1 MIVEFLQLETE
12 RLNIRRFR
20 SDDLEAYVA
29 IRSSPEI
36 TAFEGEYTLERGR
49 KLIESMKDKELGAPG
64 WFQFAL
70 EQKSSG
76 ELIGDMAFNF
86 IELPQTAE
94 MGYSLARS
102 YWSKGLAFE
111 ATAKILEL
119 AFTTLELHRVIA
131 FTAQN
136 NLRSQRLLDRHQFR
150 LEARSL
156 ESYRVNGIWIDEFQY
171 ALLKREWQAKTTG
184 A

>member
-1 MIVEFLQLETE
+1 MIVEFSQLETQ
-12 RLNIRRFR
+12 RLKIRRFHD
-20 SDDLEAYVA
+20 DDLEAYFA
-29 IRSSPEI
+29 IRNSPEV
-36 TAFEGEYTLERGR
+36 ARFEGEYTLERGR
-49 KLIESMKDKELGAPG
+49 HLIESMRDKALGDPG

-70 EQKSSG
+70 EEKSSSK
-76 ELIGDMAFNF
+76 LIGDMAFNF
-86 IELPQTAE
+86 IELPSTAE
-94 MGYSLARS
+94 MGYSLAPS
-102 YWSKGLAFE
+102 HWGKGLAFE
-111 ATAKILEL
+111 ATTKILEL
-119 AFTTLELHRVIA
+119 AFTKLELHRVIA

-171 ALLKREWQAKTTG
+171 ALLEREWRAITG

>member
-1 MIVEFLQLETE
+1 MIVEFSQLETE
-12 RLNIRRFR
+12 RLRIRRF
-20 SDDLEAYVA
+20 SDDDLEAYFV
-29 IRSSPEI
+29 IRNSPEV

-49 KLIESMKDKELGAPG
+49 KLIESMQGKELGAPG

-70 EQKSSG
+70 EEKSSG

-94 MGYSLARS
+94 MGYSLAPS
-102 YWSKGLAFE
+102 QWGKGLAFE

-119 AFTTLELHRVIA
+119 AFTKLELHRVMA
-131 FTAQN
+131 YTSQANQ
-136 NLRSQRLLDRHQFR
+136 RSQRLLERHRFR
-150 LEARSL
+150 LEGRTL

-171 ALLKREWQAKTTG
+171 ALLEREWLSKPTAV
-184 A
+184 

>member
-1 MIVEFLQLETE
+1 MIEFSQLETE
-12 RLNIRRFR
+12 RLRIRRFR
-20 SDDLEAYVA
+20 DDDLEAYFA
-29 IRSSPEI
+29 IRNSPEVA
-36 TAFEGEYTLERGR
+36 TFEGEYTLERGR
-49 KLIESMKDKELGAPG
+49 TLIESMQDKELGAPG

-70 EQKSSG
+70 EEKSSG

-94 MGYSLARS
+94 MGYSLTRS

-119 AFTTLELHRVIA
+119 AFTKLELHRVMA
-131 FTAQN
+131 YTAQAN
-136 NLRSQRLLDRHQFR
+136 QRSQRLLERHRFR
-150 LEARSL
+150 LEGQTL

-171 ALLKREWQAKTTG
+171 ALLDREWLTNSTG